1 MNGKKFIFFVAFLYF
16 YILQNMLFHNTFNFV
31 TLVNIKIKDLLL
43 EFLRTTLHY
52 TRNGTCKE
60 RIE

>member
-1 MNGKKFIFFVAFLYF
+1 
-16 YILQNMLFHNTFNFV
+16 MLFHNTFNFV